1 MEADKI
7 DCRAFI
13 TSKDVVKGN
22 AKLNL
27 AFVANLFNKYPGL
40 EKPENFDEDLFEETR
55 EEKSRL
61 YRAFSPYHQGLNIGP
76 IPNPKYPPFFPIS
89 KKNNSQSEA
98 KKNVTRGR
106 IQLKNSRRIALWAM

>member
-1 MEADKI
+1 MRAEAMLMEADKI

-61 YRAFSPYHQGLNIGP
+61 
-76 IPNPKYPPFFPIS
+76 
-89 KKNNSQSEA
+89 
-98 KKNVTRGR
+98 
-106 IQLKNSRRIALWAM
+106 